1 MLTNPGQSGRIGI
14 ILSEI
19 QALLCAN
26 STQSTLP
33 RSKQGASGA
42 WKQKEKV
49 INTST
54 KKVTCEWN
62 GIDRPRLPE
71 RDPTGPTQPTT
82 ALPRELMA

>member
-1 MLTNPGQSGRIGI
+1 MRKMLTNPGQSGRIGI

-26 STQSTLP
+26 SAQSTLAVVNKWSVEAK
-33 RSKQGASGA
+33 RKSDKH
-42 WKQKEKV
+42 V
-49 INTST
+49 N